1 MVPPGTGRAKYD
13 GKHQLC
19 ERCEQRL
26 SRMKGRKYSCP
37 PGLMCHQCYDKGHPP
52 SVREA
57 PGKRPASAVAPV
69 APTPKRVRRTQS
81 DPGEPSNL
89 TRKRTRAQ
97 PPSTVP
103 APKKTRVQ
111 PPPIDPSL
119 LLDQAHAERLAL
131 LAAEKTNVQPADAV
145 DRTRPPTAART
156 AAATHTATWRLVV
169 CD

>member
-1 MVPPGTGRAKYD
+1 MVEGGAGPKQDSSGS
-13 GKHQLC
+13 QLC

-26 SRMKGRKYSCP
+26 NRVKGTKYKYG
-37 PGLMCHQCYDKGHPP
+37 PGLMCHACYNKEHPRSKP
-52 SVREA
+52 DTAS
-57 PGKRPASAVAPV
+57 KRPASAA
-69 APTPKRVRRTQS
+69 ALAANLPTPKRVRRTQS

-111 PPPIDPSL
+111 PPPVDPSL
-119 LLDQAHAERLAL
+119 LLDQAHAERLAR
-131 LAAEKTNVQPADAV
+131 LAADSEKQPQRAQPV
-145 DRTRPPTAART
+145 VV
-156 AAATHTATWRLVV
+156 AAAQKRIADPPTWRLVV